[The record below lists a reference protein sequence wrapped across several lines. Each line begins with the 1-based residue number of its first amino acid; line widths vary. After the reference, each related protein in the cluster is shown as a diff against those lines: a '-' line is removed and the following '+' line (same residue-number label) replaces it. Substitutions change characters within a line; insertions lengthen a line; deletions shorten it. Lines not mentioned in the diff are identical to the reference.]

1 MYPTEVR
8 DATFYQNAA
17 KKDLLNKL
25 RNRENKRVA
34 KNIILFIGDGMGMST
49 VTAARIRKGQ
59 LEGYPGEETVLNFER
74 FPYVGLSKVYC
85 EDVQVPDSACTA
97 TALFTGVKTNFEM
110 LRLDASTSLNDSCVD
125 PAKGLPGLL
134 QWSQAAGKSTG
145 IVTTSRMTHATPA
158 AMYAVATNRDW
169 ETDTLTP
176 AGCIDIADQ
185 LITLNSDINV
195 ILGGGSSY
203 FIPSDGINPVTNIND
218 SMRTDDKDLIQAWI
232 DDKEAKDACHSVAY
246 NTEQLQAI
254 DANYKKY
261 ILGLFSSNHMDYEL
275 DRDKTPMGQPSIA
288 EMTKTAIQS
297 LSNDEDGFFLMVEGA
312 RIDLAHHKSYAKK
325 AIHDVLA
332 FEEAIQVAL
341 ERTNPKDTLII
352 VTADHSHTMTISGS
366 PRRGNAIF
374 EADDYQYE
382 ALIERKSETHSGEDV
397 AIYALGPMAHLFTG
411 VMEQNVISYAMAH
424 AACIGDIGI
433 DCKTGRK
440 RNSNM

>member
-1 MYPTEVR
+1 M
-8 DATFYQNAA
+8 
-17 KKDLLNKL
+17 
-25 RNRENKRVA
+25 
-34 KNIILFIGDGMGMST
+34 
-49 VTAARIRKGQ
+49 
-59 LEGYPGEETVLNFER
+59 
-74 FPYVGLSKVYC
+74 C
-85 EDVQVPDSACTA
+85 
-97 TALFTGVKTNFEM
+97 
-110 LRLDASTSLNDSCVD
+110 
-125 PAKGLPGLL
+125 
-134 QWSQAAGKSTG
+134 
-145 IVTTSRMTHATPA
+145 
-158 AMYAVATNRDW
+158 
-169 ETDTLTP
+169 
-176 AGCIDIADQ
+176 
-185 LITLNSDINV
+185 INV
-195 ILGGGSSY
+195 SL
-203 FIPSDGINPVTNIND
+203 V
-218 SMRTDDKDLIQAWI
+218 
-232 DDKEAKDACHSVAY
+232 
-246 NTEQLQAI
+246 
-254 DANYKKY
+254 
-261 ILGLFSSNHMDYEL
+261 GLFSSNHMDYEL

-374 EADDYQYE
+374 DLARPISFDQNQDFGGRPYTTLLYASGPIGRNKEENLEHVDTEADDYQYE